1 MGKATMKKK
10 RRSPPTRGSAKRQ
23 TNRRQKRSQIRLA
36 GKSTCDF
43 LAFAQGLSVDDLNL
57 VDYAKAAASKL
68 QSDFPGVIFTSGR
81 RDTTQQ
87 ANAMAGNVVQKRNW
101 IADTY
106 VASTER
112 DDLQAW
118 VDANPTATTKEAIAN
133 GLAGIMANWTD
144 DQKGRLSRHF
154 SGQAFDVQPVA
165 GSTGEDIKAAIKSL
179 PNLRKFLDNEGGLV
193 IWHADFQALPT

>member
-1 MGKATMKKK
+1 
-10 RRSPPTRGSAKRQ
+10 
-23 TNRRQKRSQIRLA
+23 
-36 GKSTCDF
+36 
-43 LAFAQGLSVDDLNL
+43 
-57 VDYAKAAASKL
+57 
-68 QSDFPGVIFTSGR
+68 
-81 RDTTQQ
+81 
-87 ANAMAGNVVQKRNW
+87 MAGNVVQKRNW

-118 VDANPTATTKEAIAN
+118 VDANPIATTKEAIAN
-133 GLAGIMANWTD
+133 GLAGIMSNWTD

-193 IWHADFQALPT
+193 IWHADFQPLPT